1 MFMPKEKETKEAEL
15 VIVMFGGLI
24 HKVCCANDAPVRVVL
39 ADYDVEGTNG
49 IIVTDKDG
57 NKVVLEVLEV
67 EYDSLFAEQMI
78 ELI

>member
-1 MFMPKEKETKEAEL
+1 MSKEAEL

-24 HKVCCANDAPVRVVL
+24 HKVCCANDVPVRVVL
-39 ADYDVEGTNG
+39 AGYDVDAEGTNS

-57 NKVVLEVLEV
+57 NEVVLEELEV